1 MPGNASGGLDGI
13 ALKPLMVSFSE
24 PGFVAKLNQEN
35 QFGPWFTLSDK
46 EQQQLGSPMGPQNP
60 QALNRYS
67 YVLNNPMRYTDPS
80 GHDVFTI
87 GFSGRIGAFFGV
99 SGSVGLSFGTDGS
112 FGWYTSTGS
121 GPQFG
126 LSGSVGLSA
135 SWYTSGT
142 NVMDIDGAGK
152 QVGLDTPILSVD
164 ALGNDKGY
172 AGLSFGT
179 GIGVSADVH
188 GEKTMTNAF
197 LISSG
202 PCVPV
207 TAPPSG
213 CSGSSAPLSPSVP
226 ASSKPVLTPVS
237 SHSP

>member
-1 MPGNASGGLDGI
+1 MDGI
-13 ALKPLMVSFSE
+13 ALKPLTVSFSE
-24 PGFVAKLNQEN
+24 PGFVAKLNQES

-46 EQQQLGSPMGPQNP
+46 EKQQLGSPMGPQNP

-67 YVLNNPMRYTDPS
+67 YVLNNPMRWTDPT

-87 GFSGRIGAFFGV
+87 GLSGRIGAFFGV
-99 SGSVGLSFGTDGS
+99 SGSIGLSFGTDGS

-142 NVMDIDGAGK
+142 NVMDIDGTGQ
-152 QVGLDTPILSVD
+152 QVGLDTPVLSVD
-164 ALGNDKGY
+164 TLGNDKGY

-179 GIGVSADVH
+179 GIGVSANVH
-188 GEKTMTNAF
+188 GEHTMTNAF
-197 LISSG
+197 LISRG

-213 CSGSSAPLSPSVP
+213 CGGSSAPLSPPVPSPSGPVPSPASVP
-226 ASSKPVLTPVS
+226 PGSSSLP
-237 SHSP
+237 